1 VRPVNDIDPAVVA
14 ALHAQL
20 APWRAALR
28 GGAERVG
35 WKIGLG
41 IHDVEGQIGAD
52 VPVIG
57 HLTTATQLG
66 SGARY
71 RAGAARDLKADT
83 ELTLKLGRTVEA
95 DADAASARAAIA
107 GLAVAIELVDI
118 ARPPYDLEPI
128 VAANV
133 FHRAFA
139 LGPVQ
144 SEVTRGPFEA
154 RTWVNDSLRA
164 VEHSDEDLATAVLA
178 VARLLGSVGERLE
191 PEDHIITGSITQ
203 VALEP
208 GDEVAAA
215 IGNLGKVTVSVGA

>member
-1 VRPVNDIDPAVVA
+1 VRPVNDIEPGVVA

-20 APWRAALR
+20 GPWRAALR

-41 IHDVEGQIGAD
+41 IHEVDGEIGAD

-57 HLTTATQLG
+57 HLTTATQLEPG
-66 SGARY
+66 TSY
-71 RAGAARDLKADT
+71 RAGDARDLHADT

-95 DADAASARAAIA
+95 GEDAASARAAIA
-107 GLAVAIELVDI
+107 GLAVAIELVDT

-139 LGPVQ
+139 LGPMQ
-144 SEVTRGPFEA
+144 SELTSGPLTA

-164 VEHSDEDLATAVLA
+164 TEHSNQDLTAAVLA
-178 VARLLGSVGERLE
+178 AARLLEAVGERLE

-203 VALEP
+203 IAIAP
-208 GDEVAAA
+208 GDEVTAA
-215 IGNLGKVTVSVGA
+215 IGNLGKVTVSVRA